1 MINFNNSLL
10 KHYMFER
17 MYIRL
22 FNRMKHSNVIYDLNT
37 KNSLVD
43 NSLIKDLEIAKERKL
58 RIKKIRE
65 NKKEIEETKETK
77 FEMSESHGAKPYTK
91 NPIKF

>member
-1 MINFNNSLL
+1 MINFNNALF

-17 MYIRL
+17 VYIHL

-37 KNSLVD
+37 KKSLVD

-65 NKKEIEETKETK
+65 NKKETEETKY
-77 FEMSESHGAKPYTK
+77 EMSESHGAKPYTK